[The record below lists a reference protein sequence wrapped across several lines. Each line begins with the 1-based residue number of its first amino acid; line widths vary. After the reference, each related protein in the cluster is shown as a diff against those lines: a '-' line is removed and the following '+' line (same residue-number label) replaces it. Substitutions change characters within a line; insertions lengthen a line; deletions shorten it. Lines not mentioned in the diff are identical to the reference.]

1 MLDKVDT
8 TVSNASATGAKDQLR
23 SYVER
28 IERLEEEKA
37 GLSSDIKDL
46 FEAANSSGFDK
57 KALRTVIKM
66 RKQDAAERAQLE
78 GIVATYAHALGMAE

>member
-8 TVSNASATGAKDQLR
+8 DVGSAGFTVAKDQLR
-23 SYVER
+23 SFVER

-37 GLSSDIKDL
+37 GLSGDIKDL
-46 FEAANSSGFDK
+46 FDQAASTGFDK
-57 KALRTVIKM
+57 KALKTVIRM
-66 RKQDAAERAQLE
+66 RKEDAKQRAELE